1 MSRKIIG
8 LVLALAMLLS
18 CLSGVALAAEEPVT
32 ITWYGVGG
40 ASDHQARV
48 NEAASKYLQSKG
60 LNVNLEYISVGWG
73 DYMQNY
79 QVMLAAGEAF
89 DLFRECPKE
98 DLKEIKEGERNRRG
112 MIAGAV

>member
-40 ASDHQARV
+40 ASDH
-48 NEAASKYLQSKG
+48 
-60 LNVNLEYISVGWG
+60 
-73 DYMQNY
+73 
-79 QVMLAAGEAF
+79 
-89 DLFRECPKE
+89 
-98 DLKEIKEGERNRRG
+98 
-112 MIAGAV
+112 